1 MSEYVPGKGGV
12 VGGKTF
18 TGVSPLKTVMNK
30 LKLNLNALGEYNL
43 NCRVGNRY
51 LKVCKQGEPCKPI
64 EGSFVTECE
73 VKNCKNV
80 K

>member
-1 MSEYVPGKGGV
+1 MSDQNCK
-12 VGGKTF
+12 VGRCFEK
-18 TGVSPLKTVMNK
+18 PCIK
-30 LKLNLNALGEYNL
+30 
-43 NCRVGNRY
+43 
-51 LKVCKQGEPCKPI
+51 GEPCKPI